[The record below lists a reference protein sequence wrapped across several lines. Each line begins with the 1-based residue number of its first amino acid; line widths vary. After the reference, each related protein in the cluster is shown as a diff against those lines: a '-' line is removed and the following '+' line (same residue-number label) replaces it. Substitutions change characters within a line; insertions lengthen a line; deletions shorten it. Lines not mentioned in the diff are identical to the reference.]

1 MIMAHPGLQN
11 TAISLVPFFYY
22 RKERETVIKFLRK
35 LFDWTDAFMM
45 FVCKLLLIGD
55 VAITSMAVAG
65 RYVSF
70 IPDPAW
76 SEQIVLTFMCYM
88 AMLSATLAIRR
99 RAHIRMTSFDAYLPK
114 KLVKFL
120 DVLADF
126 AVLALGVIM
135 LVYGIK
141 VCNSP
146 LARFGRYESLPQL
159 SRVWM
164 YLPIPVA
171 GAGMV
176 IFELEQI
183 FRQFFDKEDA

>member
-1 MIMAHPGLQN
+1 MCLFLFQKG
-11 TAISLVPFFYY
+11 
-22 RKERETVIKFLRK
+22 ERETVIKLLRK

-45 FVCKLLLIGD
+45 FLCKLLLIGD

-99 RAHIRMTSFDAYLPK
+99 RAHIRMTSFDVYLPK

-120 DVLADF
+120 DVLADI
-126 AVLALGVIM
+126 AVLALGVVM

-164 YLPIPVA
+164 YLPIPIA

-183 FRQFFDKEDA
+183 FEQFFGKEEA